1 MCKYYTIYDIK
12 FDFWFFL
19 VYYNSNV
26 VLLLFDFK
34 KRRVKM
40 KDNPFVTNNKNKIRL
55 SFLISG
61 LALVLMLAFSGT
73 LFLSNKNAQAA
84 VSYWTNSSYRASS
97 YAGGTGTSSN
107 PYKITNGK
115 ELALMAYHVNKIK
128 GYASKYYSLQ
138 NNVSLVA
145 PDKNGNQLV
154 WEPIGTSSIF
164 TGSFLGNGHTISG
177 LYINQTTSDY
187 AGLFGQVSG
196 NVESLRV
203 EGTIMLK
210 KSTKYVGGI
219 IAKKTGTYTT
229 SKLTSNVNIMLSVD
243 TVCNYVGGV
252 VGHNTYIISQCMSLG
267 TIVGHA
273 DHDEC
278 YGGIVGFSSG
288 VITDCYNKGDLSGEF
303 TNDDSNGVGYNF
315 VGGIAGKIESTTIKN
330 CFNLGSINKGSGIV
344 DFAENC
350 VRISKC
356 YNKGTIWDGSG
367 IAAYIKNTTNQII
380 IEDTYNLGTVY
391 HGMAG
396 LVGKIESSSKFTI
409 NNCYNKAN
417 IIDPFTANRSYSGG
431 LIGLI
436 TSQEV
441 FDITNCFNSGTLATR
456 VNYSFA
462 RAGGIIG
469 YVSVSTKNNSK
480 GKISDCKNTGR
491 IAFTSGTTENP
502 YKHAVGGIIG
512 GFQGCTMTLSN
523 LLNQGEV
530 SGTYYAGGIIGDFG
544 SATDYSTY
552 ADVINCVNYGPVSGS
567 ENVGGIIG
575 IYYPGLS
582 AGTGNFMRCINFGNI
597 KGIKNGSEC
606 IGGIVGYFYTRAS
619 GNTISIGGNWR
630 LGGASVSH
638 SINYGTIN
646 YNYNCTNVGGIVGY
660 FDSRELKSGQAKNFV
675 QNCLSV
681 GMVYPNSSS
690 YKNDHYVGS
699 MVGRNVKD
707 AGYMKNI
714 GYYCSDIAIK
724 AFGTKSRKSIDDSN
738 GTAYSR
744 TLSEILTSSFVGD
757 WSTWCEYKTRSS
769 LKNDKLQDAITK
781 VEAAYDKTMSGLV
794 LLKNIDYDGL
804 KLNFDFMDTQTSSPV
819 WAKDNPN
826 INNGEPYFKDR
837 YW

>member
-26 VLLLFDFK
+26 VLLLFDLK

-203 EGTIMLK
+203 EGTITLK
-210 KSTKYVGGI
+210 INIQYVGGI
-219 IAKKTGTYTT
+219 IAKKTGTNTV
-229 SKLTSNVNIMLSVD
+229 SKLTSNVNILTNSK
-243 TVCNYVGGV
+243 YVGCVIGY
-252 VGHNTYIISQCMSLG
+252 NTSYVEQCISLG
-267 TIVGHA
+267 SIVG
-273 DHDEC
+273 EVINGQC
-278 YGGIVGFSSG
+278 FGGIAGYSSG
-288 VITDCYNKGDLSGEF
+288 SISDCYNKGNISGELHED
-303 TNDDSNGVGYNF
+303 TENGIGYNY
-315 VGGIAGKIESTTIKN
+315 VGGIVGRISSASIKN
-330 CFNLGSINKGSGIV
+330 CFNLGSIDEGSGIV

-350 VRISKC
+350 SSIFNC
-356 YNKGTIWDGSG
+356 YNKGTISDGSG
-367 IAAYIKNTTNQII
+367 IAGYIKNTSITLNV
-380 IEDTYNLGTVY
+380 EDCYNFGGVY
-391 HGMAG
+391 YGKAG
-396 LVGKIESSSKFTI
+396 LVGTIHATQLFTI
-409 NNCYNKAN
+409 KKCYNEGN
-417 IIDPFTANRSYSGG
+417 IVGSGG
-431 LIGLI
+431 LIGSVE
-436 TSQEV
+436 TSEV
-441 FDITNCFNSGTLATR
+441 FYIQYCYNAGDVQNSIEYGDIGGIVGELHQIDSSVTTSGTVSNCKNTGTIQ
-456 VNYSFA
+456 YGTTSCG
-462 RAGGIIG
+462 RAGGIVG
-469 YVSVSTKNNSK
+469 DFY
-480 GKISDCKNTGR
+480 GCKIT
-491 IAFTSGTTENP
+491 F
-502 YKHAVGGIIG
+502 
-512 GFQGCTMTLSN
+512 MN

-530 SGTYYAGGIIGDFG
+530 KGSFATGGIFG
-544 SATDYSTY
+544 NFGGGGYSTY
-552 ADVINCVNYGPVSGS
+552 SSVISCVNYGKISNTRYGGS
-567 ENVGGIIG
+567 VGGIIG
-575 IYYPGLS
+575 LFYPDLS
-582 AGTGNFMRCINFGNI
+582 AGVGDLMKCINFGNI
-597 KGIKNGSEC
+597 SGSKDV
-606 IGGIVGYFYTRAS
+606 GGIVGFFGTPGVKDS
-619 GNTISIGGNWR
+619 R
-630 LGGASVSH
+630 LGGASISY
-638 SINYGTIN
+638 SINYGSVNATLQN
-646 YNYNCTNVGGIVGY
+646 GCTDAGGIVGY
-660 FDSRELKSGQAKNFV
+660 FDSTNLENGQPRNFI
-675 QNCLSV
+675 QNCLNV
-681 GMVYPNSSS
+681 GKVHPNPSS
-690 YKNDHYVGS
+690 YKEDQYVGS
-699 MVGRNVKD
+699 MVGRNVKN

-714 GYYCSDIAIK
+714 GYYCSDIGIK

-757 WSTWCEYKTRSS
+757 WATWCEYKTRSS
-769 LKNDKLQDAITK
+769 LKNDKLQAAITK

-794 LLKNIDYDGL
+794 LLKNIDYNGL
-804 KLNFDFMDTQTSSPV
+804 KLNFDFMDQQTGSSAV
-819 WAKDNPN
+819 WAKDNPL